1 MENNILLS
9 LSLSVKIHAGL
20 KSGAGKEIFVGK
32 KIEIQISFDVRF
44 LKNLRFEVFDNC
56 GDLISARNQVR
67 IDPVRNML

>member
-20 KSGAGKEIFVGK
+20 KSGAEKEIFVGGK
-32 KIEIQISFDVRF
+32 KIEIQISFDFRF
-44 LKNLRFEVFDNC
+44 KKSEIEVFDNC
-56 GDLISARNQVR
+56 GDLIPARNQVG